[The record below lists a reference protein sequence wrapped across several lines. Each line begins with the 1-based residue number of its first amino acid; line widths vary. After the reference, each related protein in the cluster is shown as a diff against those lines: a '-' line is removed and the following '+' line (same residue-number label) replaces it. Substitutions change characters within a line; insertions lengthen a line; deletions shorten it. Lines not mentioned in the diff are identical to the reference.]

1 MKKNVT
7 ESEHIDAAGFD
18 EAKLRR
24 IDLNLLLVFA
34 TIFRHGSVR
43 AAAQRLYLGP
53 SGVSMALRRLRSLAS
68 DPLFV
73 RGKRGLEPTSFAR
86 ALYGQVAPALLA
98 LGDAM
103 SPRSFLPAQARGA
116 VRIALSDDLEIVL
129 APKLTTA
136 LADLAPGLHLLFRH
150 ADYRRVSALLDE
162 DAADIVLTARP
173 TIIDARHRCENLLE
187 ERFIVLSAPGLFR
200 PGRSITLEEYLSH
213 EHALVSASGSTK
225 GRIDEALA
233 EIGCRRTVRVITES
247 FTALPFLLRRGNLI
261 ANFPRSAGMTLA
273 EAYGLAVHDLP
284 LDSPSFAIAMT
295 WRIRDERD
303 VSLRWTR
310 ELIRKQVTSLRH
322 PFAN

>member
-1 MKKNVT
+1 MSKNIT
-7 ESEHIDAAGFD
+7 EIEPIDAGFD
-18 EAKLRR
+18 EATLRR
-24 IDLNLLLVFA
+24 IDLNLILVFA

-98 LGDAM
+98 IGDAM
-103 SPRSFLPAQARGA
+103 SPRSFLPEQARGA
-116 VRIALSDDLEIVL
+116 IRLALSDDLEIAL
-129 APKLTTA
+129 APKLTAA

-150 ADYRRVSALLDE
+150 ADYRRASALLDE
-162 DAADIVLTARP
+162 GAADIVLTARP
-173 TIIDARHRCENLLE
+173 ASVETRHRCENLLE
-187 ERFIVLSAPGLFR
+187 ERFIVLSPPGLFKS
-200 PGRSITLEEYLSH
+200 GRSITLEEYLAY
-213 EHALVSASGSTK
+213 EHALVSAQGSTR

-233 EIGCRRTVRVITES
+233 EIDCSRTVRVITES

-261 ANFPRSAGMTLA
+261 ASVPRSAGVALA
-273 EAYGLAVHDLP
+273 EAFGLAVHDLP

-295 WRIRDERD
+295 WRIRDEQD
-303 VSLRWTR
+303 AGLRWTR
-310 ELIRKQVTSLRH
+310 ELVRKQVMSLRH
-322 PFAN
+322 QFSN